1 MKKKWE
7 NLENNLYFLATLIFL
22 VVLTEII
29 VKVNDIPKYIL
40 PAPSRVLKTMWE
52 SRALLLHHSLITI
65 YEAIVGFVIS
75 VILAF
80 VIGASIYNKKRLKAI
95 IYPFLLISQT
105 IPLIAIAPIILIWLG
120 FGIMPKIVIVVIIC
134 VFPML
139 VSFLDGLASVDKE
152 LLDLFHVMRANKR
165 EIFFKV
171 ILPNSLSSFFAGAKI
186 SATYAIM
193 GAVIGEWLGAKSGL
207 GIYMTRTLSS
217 FKTDG
222 LFASILIV
230 ILLSILLFKLIEG
243 IEKLVMPWKERG

>member
-40 PAPSRVLKTMWE
+40 LAPSKVLKTMWE

-165 EIFFKV
+165 EIFFKG